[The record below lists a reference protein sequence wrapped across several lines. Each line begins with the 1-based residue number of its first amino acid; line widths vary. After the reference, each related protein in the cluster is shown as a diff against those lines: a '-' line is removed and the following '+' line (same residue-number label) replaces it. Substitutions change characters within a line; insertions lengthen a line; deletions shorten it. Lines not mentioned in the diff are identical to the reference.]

1 MKIFHL
7 KPVMFFWLTDAF
19 SVCFTE
25 SSHNL
30 SVFCLS
36 LCFSLHIRD
45 PVSFS
50 SRIYSLIL
58 VDHILYSSL
67 RMDTWQVS
75 VFCFFR
81 TPVFENVFILLLLL
95 IKIWLDLYI
104 RDNFFFRLFLRSLM
118 IFLFYP
124 LPQLY

>member
-1 MKIFHL
+1 
-7 KPVMFFWLTDAF
+7 MFSWLTDAF

-36 LCFSLHIRD
+36 LCFSLHILD

-50 SRIYSLIL
+50 SCVYSLIS

-75 VFCFFR
+75 VFWFFFG

-104 RDNFFFRLFLRSLM
+104 RDNFFFRLFLRILM